1 MASSHAVHSFCSS
14 YTTNLCTKV
23 VALASS
29 LLDFGVF
36 LHKPGRQYFDF
47 DEIRN
52 EIEADTIRETGTG
65 ICVSE
70 RPIIL
75 KVYSPNV
82 INLTLIDLPGITRFP
97 YRFGSIVAF
106 RWATSRKTSK

>member
-1 MASSHAVHSFCSS
+1 MARFR
-14 YTTNLCTKV
+14 
-23 VALASS
+23 
-29 LLDFGVF
+29 LDYGVF

-47 DEIRN
+47 DAIRE
-52 EIEADTIRETGTG
+52 EIEAETIRETGTG

-75 KVYSPNV
+75 KIFSAQV

-97 YRFGSIVAF
+97 RFPRSIVEC
-106 RWATSRKTSK
+106 RWGTSRRTSK

>member
-1 MASSHAVHSFCSS
+1 M
-14 YTTNLCTKV
+14 
-23 VALASS
+23 
-29 LLDFGVF
+29 F

-47 DEIRN
+47 DEIRD

-75 KVYSPNV
+75 KIYSPHV

-97 YRFGSIVAF
+97 RFPRLTVEC
-106 RWATSRKTSK
+106 RWGTSRRTSR